1 MSIDIR
7 LAQSIPVNL
16 PKLSK
21 CDIYVTVNAAV
32 EYETQRQTK
41 GVRRT

>member
-16 PKLSK
+16 PTLSN

-32 EYETQRQTK
+32 SKKAHGKQK
-41 GVRRT
+41 V